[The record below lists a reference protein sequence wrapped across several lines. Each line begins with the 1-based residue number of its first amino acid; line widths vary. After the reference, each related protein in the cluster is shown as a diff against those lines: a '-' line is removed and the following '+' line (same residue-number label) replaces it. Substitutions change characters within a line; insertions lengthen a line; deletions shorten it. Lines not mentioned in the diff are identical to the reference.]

1 MSIENGSF
9 NTVSDMDRTPMPIQE
24 PDADDERGKAIFSIE
39 DDLRMLENTQ
49 DMKGKLNRLD
59 VRTLNELDE
68 ILLRVNTILS

>member
-1 MSIENGSF
+1 
-9 NTVSDMDRTPMPIQE
+9 
-24 PDADDERGKAIFSIE
+24 
-39 DDLRMLENTQ
+39 MLENTQ